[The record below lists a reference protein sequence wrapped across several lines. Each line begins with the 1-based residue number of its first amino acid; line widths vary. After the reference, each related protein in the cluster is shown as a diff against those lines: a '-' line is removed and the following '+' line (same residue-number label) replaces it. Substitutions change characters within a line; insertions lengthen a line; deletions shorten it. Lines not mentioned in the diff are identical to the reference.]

1 MIVEMVRQNI
11 GIGYLFERMV
21 EKYDFMQKIQIDNHL
36 PYFDIYVI
44 TKDEELS
51 RTCECFLQYVIKNNK
66 KNT

>member
-11 GIGYLFERMV
+11 GIGYLFEKMV

-51 RTCECFLQYVIKNNK
+51 RTCECFLQYVIKK
-66 KNT
+66 